1 MRSVGR
7 RPVCILRGRKGCI
20 EARKSDHRR
29 EAKDIFRGLP
39 QAGFRP
45 ISIDAQSIL
54 AYAANAVAIL
64 LAAMNANVS
73 AGPSVPP
80 EPG

>member
-7 RPVCILRGRKGCI
+7 RAICVRRGRERRADACESQHGRAAKG
-20 EARKSDHRR
+20 
-29 EAKDIFRGLP
+29 IFRRLP
-39 QAGFRP
+39 WATSGP
-45 ISIDAQSIL
+45 IFIDGQGIL
-54 AYAANAVAIL
+54 AYAADAVAIL

-73 AGPSVPP
+73 AGPRVPP

>member
-7 RPVCILRGRKGCI
+7 RAICVRRGRKRWAN
-20 EARKSDHRR
+20 ARKSQHGRA
-29 EAKDIFRGLP
+29 AKGIFRGLP
-39 QAGFRP
+39 WATGGP
-45 ISIDAQSIL
+45 IFVDGQGIL
-54 AYAANAVAIL
+54 AYAADAVAIL